1 MVPMVRLV
9 PIENEVIPMVLQ
21 VNMYLTMALLVNM
34 LLIEGTKRGLR
45 SNSFELHSFRYRA

>member
-1 MVPMVRLV
+1 
-9 PIENEVIPMVLQ
+9 MVLQ